1 MKDNFIIGALV
12 GGVLAWIWL
21 RRAATPQTA
30 SPYPSAN
37 GGGVVMGSGIAALPA
52 TCGDLGILPASV
64 RY

>member
-30 SPYPSAN
+30 SPLLSAN
-37 GGGVVMGSGIAALPA
+37 GGGVVMGSGIAALPE
-52 TCGDLGILPASV
+52 CGSLGILPASV